1 MFVFFDSRLTRA
13 GRHEPQ
19 ASDEFR
25 CAACDALR
33 HVVARRANVAQGVDE
48 QDDQDIIKGL
58 TLAANAMSTAAERVI
73 SHPNQADLV
82 SDPEEVMFIK
92 RLGETM
98 ASMAGVPSQHDHGRE
113 HA

>member
-1 MFVFFDSRLTRA
+1 M
-13 GRHEPQ
+13 
-19 ASDEFR
+19 
-25 CAACDALR
+25 R

-98 ASMAGVPSQHDHGRE
+98 ASMAG
-113 HA
+113 